1 VGEKKMRTLDE
12 VIKVMNVCDET
23 QRLIC
28 IECPYV
34 VDCKD
39 VPGKKLR
46 ADALYYLQKY
56 QEHYKARN
64 NQVEK
69 YQKTAHQCEDKPVW
83 IDAES
88 LPVGMSPYWKDLYII
103 KSFSN
108 DEFMYCN
115 DDSKSEG
122 ESMTLEEAIKHCN
135 EIAEDR
141 CDECGMEHHQLAEW
155 LKELQV
161 YRKEQN
167 E

>member
-1 VGEKKMRTLDE
+1 MTLDE
-12 VIKVMNVCDET
+12 VIKALEYCSKLDQMGNCNED
-23 QRLIC
+23 
-28 IECPYV
+28 CPYIHCC
-34 VDCKD
+34 D
-39 VPGKKLR
+39 PESITIKK
-46 ADALYYLQKY
+46 DALHYLKKY
-56 QEHYKARN
+56 REKYEARN

-69 YQKTAHQCEDKPVW
+69 YQKAAQQCEGKPVW

-88 LPVGMSPYWKDLYII
+88 LPVGMFPYWKDLYII

-115 DDSKSEG
+115 DDFKSEG
-122 ESMTLEEAIKHCN
+122 ESMALEEAIKHCN

-141 CDECGMEHHQLAEW
+141 CDECGMEHRQLAEW

-167 E
+167 HENT